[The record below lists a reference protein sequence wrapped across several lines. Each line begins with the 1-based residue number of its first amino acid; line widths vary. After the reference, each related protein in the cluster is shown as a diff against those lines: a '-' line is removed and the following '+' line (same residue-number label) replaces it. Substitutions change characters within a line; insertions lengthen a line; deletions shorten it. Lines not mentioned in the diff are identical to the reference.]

1 LAELKLDSG
10 QFTADGL
17 DKKYKSFFTPSFE
30 ILVNGSKLGNEVLIT
45 NIRVENSLE
54 GSADSCLFH
63 VTKVFDINTNDFLG
77 LDDVFV
83 LGKPV
88 EISLGYED
96 KLVPVFQGYITSVTV
111 EFSGDEPPGLLI
123 RGMDMSYLMMKGSKS
138 KSWSEKKYSDIVK
151 DIAGTYGMK
160 TKIDATA
167 TKYNT
172 VSQNQIDDYHFIQY
186 LAELV
191 HYDFF
196 VVGKTLYFRKPLTE
210 MTPVVDLQYGSI
222 LYSLSI
228 DMNIADQITEV
239 TVRGWDN
246 KELKVVE
253 ASATTVTKL
262 GSNSKTGKDI
272 LAAQGSYKEH
282 VYTNID
288 SQEEAKTHAEA
299 VLNKRSMKLIS
310 GQGECAGIPEIRA
323 GRYLKLSG
331 IGAKLSQPYYIV
343 ASTHVFNEN
352 GYVTRFQVGGNAV

>member
-1 LAELKLDSG
+1 MAELKLDSG
-10 QFTADGL
+10 QFTASELGKRYND
-17 DKKYKSFFTPSFE
+17 FFAPAFE
-30 ILVNGSKLGNEVLIT
+30 ILVNGSKLASEIMIT
-45 NIRVENSLE
+45 NIRVESSLE
-54 GSADSCLFH
+54 GTADSFLFH
-63 VTKVFDINTNDFLG
+63 VTNAFDINTNDFLWIN
-77 LDDVFV
+77 DVFV
-83 LGKPV
+83 LGKAV
-88 EISLGYED
+88 EIKLGYETE
-96 KLVPVFQGYITSVTV
+96 LISVFQGYITSVTV
-111 EFSGDEPPGLLI
+111 EFSGDEAPGLLI
-123 RGMDMSYLMMKGSKS
+123 RGLDMSYLMMKGSKS
-138 KSWSEKKYSDIVK
+138 KSWSKKKYSDIVK

-160 TKIDATA
+160 TKIDDT
-167 TKYNT
+167 TTLYST
-172 VSQNQIDDYHFIQY
+172 VSQNQVDDYHFIQY

-196 VVGKTLYFRKPLTE
+196 VVGKTVYFRKPLTE
-210 MTPVVDLQYGSI
+210 MTPVVDLQYGSM
-222 LYSLSI
+222 LRSLSI

-272 LAAQGSYKEH
+272 LKAQGTYKEH

-310 GQGECAGIPEIRA
+310 GQGECVGIPEIRA

-331 IGAKLSQPYYIV
+331 IGEKLSQPYYIM
-343 ASTHVFNEN
+343 ATAHLLNEN
-352 GYVTRFQVGGNAV
+352 GYVTRFQLGGNAV

>member
-10 QFTADGL
+10 QFKADEL
-17 DKKYKSFFTPSFE
+17 EKKYKGFFAPSFE
-30 ILVNGSKLGNEVLIT
+30 ILVNGSKLSEEVLVS
-45 NIRVENSLE
+45 NVRVENNLE
-54 GSADSCLFH
+54 GSADSFLFQ
-63 VTKVFDINTNDFLG
+63 VTNAFDISTNDFLW

-83 LGKPV
+83 LGKAV
-88 EISLGYED
+88 EISMGYED
-96 KLVPVFQGYITSVTV
+96 KLVAVFQGYITSVTV
-111 EFSGDEPPGLLI
+111 ELTGDEAPSLLV

-151 DIAGTYGMK
+151 EIAGTYGMK
-160 TKIDATA
+160 TKIDDT
-167 TKYNT
+167 TTLYNT
-172 VSQNQIDDYHFIQY
+172 VSQNQVDDYHFIQY

-191 HYDFF
+191 NYDFF
-196 VVGKTLYFRKPLTE
+196 VVGKTVYFRKPLTE
-210 MTPVVDLQYGSI
+210 MTPVVDLQYGSM
-222 LYSLSI
+222 LRSLSI

-272 LAAQGSYKEH
+272 LKAQGSYKEH

-299 VLNKRSMKLIS
+299 VLNKRSMKLVS
-310 GQGECAGIPEIRA
+310 GQGECVGIPEIRA
-323 GRYLKLSG
+323 GRYLKISG
-331 IGAKLSQPYYIV
+331 IGTKLSQPYYIV
-343 ASTHVFNEN
+343 ATAHVINEG
-352 GYVTRFQVGGNAV
+352 GYITRFQLGGNAV